1 MTLKEVYLLGKDR
14 IKRAGMENPGL
25 EASLLISKVFG
36 IDRTDIYTRPET
48 EIGLDRLKEFDE
60 IVERRIGREPIAY
73 ILGEIEFYS
82 RKFLV
87 GSEVL
92 IPRPETEILA
102 GEVLNII
109 RNISR
114 PRVIDVG
121 TGSGCIALTIGS
133 ERRDSMIIAS
143 DLSFDA
149 IMVAKENA
157 KRLDVENVAFVQSD
171 FLDSLKAG
179 SFDVV
184 VSNPPYVSEAELS
197 LLDPGIREFEPAL
210 ALHGGKD
217 GMDCIRRLASDAISV
232 LKSGGWYVTEIG
244 QGQDRA
250 AMEIFRT
257 LGYRDTSF
265 VEDLSGIKRIIKGRW
280 II

>member
-73 ILGEIEFYS
+73 LLGEIEFYS

-179 SFDVV
+179 SFDIV